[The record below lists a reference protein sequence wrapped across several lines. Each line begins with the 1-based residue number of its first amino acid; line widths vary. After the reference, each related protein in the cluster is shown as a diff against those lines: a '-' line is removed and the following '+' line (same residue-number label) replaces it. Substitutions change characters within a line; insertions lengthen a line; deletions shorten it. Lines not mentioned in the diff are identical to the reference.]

1 MGGHPSGRGS
11 EQLGQE
17 GQLLDLLPTFFLLV
31 LALLLALPGCQAYM
45 GWSIKGL
52 STSQVRPRP
61 ACPLLQVNRSGSSSW
76 EAEEMECHLPD
87 PCPAPCRRLS
97 EVRGQ
102 GSCHGMQGSRDAPW
116 APEFGQEHTRG

>member
-52 STSQVRPRP
+52 STSQVGPRP
-61 ACPLLQVNRSGSSSW
+61 ACPLLQVNRSGSRSGKLKKW
-76 EAEEMECHLPD
+76 NVICLTLAQHPAEA
-87 PCPAPCRRLS
+87 
-97 EVRGQ
+97 
-102 GSCHGMQGSRDAPW
+102 
-116 APEFGQEHTRG
+116 